1 MLNFRTHSQTIQIL
15 IWKVISTK
23 FFYDMYKL
31 TINWI
36 LLGREIERDKLT
48 MFSGRAVSSFNGK
61 RKKETRAFLHK
72 NVRRV
77 VAVYLP
83 SVHITNDP

>member
-1 MLNFRTHSQTIQIL
+1 
-15 IWKVISTK
+15 
-23 FFYDMYKL
+23 MYKL

-36 LLGREIERDKLT
+36 LLDREIERDKFA

-61 RKKETRAFLHK
+61 RTKETRAFLHK
-72 NVRRV
+72 NIRRV
-77 VAVYLP
+77 VAVNLS